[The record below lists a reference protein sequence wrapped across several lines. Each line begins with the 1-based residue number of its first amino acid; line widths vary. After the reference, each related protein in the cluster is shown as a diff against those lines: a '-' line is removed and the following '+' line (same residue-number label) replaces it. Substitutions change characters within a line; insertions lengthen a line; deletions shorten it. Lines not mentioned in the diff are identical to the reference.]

1 MRTLSI
7 SIAAVL
13 FATTAQA
20 QQCKLGPIP
29 DQSAGRTPG
38 MVATTDVAD
47 VCSRDGGSYSVRHR
61 LSQNPETKREVL
73 AKYGLS
79 MSDARQ
85 VEDDH
90 NIPLC
95 LGGSDD
101 VANRWPQP
109 RDGEWTSDQK
119 DELEAFAC
127 REVCHGR
134 TTLAAAQGWFLAP
147 ADWRVAYQAMSERT
161 LP

>member
-1 MRTLSI
+1 MIRGFVVACALLSP
-7 SIAAVL
+7 AAH
-13 FATTAQA
+13 A

-29 DQSAGRTPG
+29 DQSPGCTPG

-47 VCSRDGGSYSVRHR
+47 VCSHDGGSYSVRHR

-79 MSDARQ
+79 MSDARL

-90 NIPLC
+90 DIPLC
-95 LGGSDD
+95 LGGSDNI
-101 VANRWPQP
+101 ANRWPQP
-109 RDGEWTSDQK
+109 RDGEWKSGQK

-127 REVCHGR
+127 REVCHGHVP
-134 TTLAAAQGWFLAP
+134 LATAQGWFLAP
-147 ADWRVAYQAMSERT
+147 SDWRAAYGLMKAGH
-161 LP
+161 PI